1 MRKLPLVVLCFMLTV
16 CQLMAQ
22 TKTLKGKITD
32 EKGIPIPNVSVIVK
46 GTTLGTPTGT
56 DGTFSINAGSSAK
69 SLVISS
75 VGFGSK
81 EISIGNKTSFS
92 ISLQSSTQNLD
103 EVVVVAYG
111 TQKKATLTGA
121 QSTVKGNELENK
133 PFTSVDKA
141 LQGSVVGLQ
150 SSASS
155 GAPGASQA
163 IRIRGIGS
171 ISASAE
177 PLWVVDGIPINSGSG
192 SSLATTS
199 NLLSTLNPNDIENIT
214 VLKDAASSSIYG
226 SRAAN
231 GVILVTTKKGKA
243 GVTKFRFDA
252 EGGSSSTA
260 YKNSEYQPLNA
271 AQYTTIT
278 KEGLINAGFATT
290 ANVDAIFNS
299 NFTSALTY
307 TTPVNTDWLGAVTKT
322 GSQQQF
328 NLSAS
333 GGNEKTT
340 YFLSGGY
347 FKQDGTTIA
356 TDFQRWNANA
366 RVESKATDKLTLGY
380 NMNVG
385 VTNQNTPLAGG
396 AFGNPVLS
404 AFFILPTYSPYKPD
418 GTLNYLTADFPGSSL
433 YNTVAV
439 SSLDKRLLKGVSLK
453 GSVFAE
459 YKILENLHF
468 KTQFGVDYNTLEED
482 QYNNPFYGDGAS
494 KNGRA
499 FSYYSRYMNWDWV
512 NTLDFKHNILKS
524 GDMTF
529 NLKVGYESQLNK
541 GYFTQVENS
550 NFPPT
555 RALTVASIG
564 ATPVIAGQTGSD
576 YSFVG
581 AFSSANINYKDK
593 YVVSGSFRND
603 GSSRFGIN
611 NRYGNFWS
619 IGGTW
624 NIDKEM
630 FMEKINGITL
640 LKLRASYGSNGNAGI
655 GNYDALPLY
664 GYGSVNVNG
673 STVSTNYNSNPG
685 SAPSQPGNINL
696 TWETNKPLDIGI
708 DFGILKNRIIFTVDY
723 YNRKTSSLLLA
734 APVPPTTGFTSLNK
748 NIGAMVNKG
757 IEFSVNATP
766 IMAKDFQW
774 NVTFNIASNKNQITS
789 LVNNADIL
797 SGSNIRRVGYD
808 FQTFYTRLYAGVD
821 ATNGDPLWY
830 TDGTKKATTNNYNL
844 AIRQPYQ
851 TASPKIFGGFGNTLK
866 YKGFSISANFY
877 FNFGNYVQD
886 TWGSYYDGAGF
897 GGGFNKVERVLNRWT
912 KSGQI
917 TDIPKYVYGGNKN
930 AQNFSSFYLVKG
942 DYIRLRDITL
952 GYDLSKKVSDKL
964 HLSTLHIYV
973 RGSNLW
979 TWVAD
984 SHMPFDPEQGI
995 GSATNLNVFI
1005 PKTVTA
1011 GLNIAF

>member
-1 MRKLPLVVLCFMLTV
+1 MMRKLPLVFLCFMLTLS
-16 CQLMAQ
+16 QLIAQ
-22 TKTLKGKITD
+22 TKTLKGKVTD
-32 EKGIPIPNVSVIVK
+32 EKGIPIPNVTVLIK
-46 GTTLGTPTGT
+46 GTTVGTPTGT
-56 DGTFSINAGSSAK
+56 DGAFSLTASNSAK
-69 SLVISS
+69 TLLISS

-81 EISIGNKTSFS
+81 EITIGNKTSFS
-92 ISLQSSTQNLD
+92 ISLQPATQNLD

-111 TQKKATLTGA
+111 TQKKTTLTGA
-121 QSTVKGNELENK
+121 QSTVKGTELENK

-155 GAPGASQA
+155 GAPGASQS

-177 PLWVVDGIPINSGSG
+177 PLWVVDGIPVNTGTG

-199 NLLSTLNPNDIENIT
+199 NFLSTLNPNDIDNIT

-231 GVILVTTKKGKA
+231 GVILVTTKRGKSGA
-243 GVTKFRFDA
+243 TKFRFDA

-260 YKNSEYQPLNA
+260 YKNNEYQPLTA
-271 AQYTTIT
+271 DQYTTIT
-278 KEGLINAGFATT
+278 KEGLINAGTATT

-307 TTPVNTDWLGAVTKT
+307 PTPVNTDWLGAVTKT
-322 GSQQQF
+322 GTQNQY

-356 TDFQRWNANA
+356 TDFQRWNGNA
-366 RVESKATDKLTLGY
+366 RIESKATDKLTLGY

-404 AFFILPTYSPYKPD
+404 AFFLLPTLSPYKPD
-418 GTLNYLTADFPGSSL
+418 GTLNYLTADFTKSSL

-439 SSLDKRLLKGVSLK
+439 ASLDKRLLKGVSLR

-459 YKILENLHF
+459 YKILENLRF
-468 KTQFGVDYNTLEED
+468 KTQFGVDYNTLEEE
-482 QYNNPFYGDGAS
+482 QYNNPFYGDGS
-494 KNGRA
+494 SRNGRS

-512 NTLDFKHNILKS
+512 NTLDYKQNLLKS
-524 GDMTF
+524 GDLTL

-541 GYFTQVENS
+541 GYFTQVQNS

-555 RALTVASIG
+555 TALTVASIG
-564 ATPVIAGQTGSD
+564 ATPVTANSTGSD

-581 AFSSANINYKDK
+581 AFSSANINFKDK
-593 YVVSGSFRND
+593 YIVSGSFRND

-619 IGGTW
+619 IGGSW
-624 NIDKEM
+624 NIDRER
-630 FMEKINGITL
+630 FMERIKAISS
-640 LKLRASYGSNGNAGI
+640 LKLRASYGTNGNAGI

-664 GYGSVNVNG
+664 GYGY
-673 STVSTNYNSNPG
+673 NYNSNPG

-696 TWETNKPLDIGI
+696 TWETNKPIDIGI
-708 DFGILKNRIIFTVDY
+708 DFGILKNRINFTVDY
-723 YNRKTSSLLLA
+723 YNRTTSSLLLA
-734 APVPPTTGFTSLNK
+734 APLPPSTGFTSINK
-748 NIGAMVNKG
+748 NAGAMVNKG
-757 IEFSVNATP
+757 FEFSVNASP
-766 IMAKDFQW
+766 IVTKNFQW
-774 NVTFNIASNKNQITS
+774 NINFNIASNENKITS
-789 LVNNADIL
+789 LVNDADIL

-821 ATNGDPLWY
+821 PANGDPLWY
-830 TDGTKKATTNNYNL
+830 IDGTKKATTNNYNL
-844 AIRQPYQ
+844 AIRQAYQ
-851 TASPKIFGGFGNTLK
+851 TASPKIFGGLSNTLK
-866 YKGFSISANFY
+866 YKNFSISANFY
-877 FNFGNYVQD
+877 FSAGNYLQD
-886 TWGSYYDGAGF
+886 SWGSYYNGAGF
-897 GGGFNKVERVLNRWT
+897 GGGFNKVERVMNRWT
-912 KSGQI
+912 TPGQI

-942 DYIRLRDITL
+942 DYIRLRDITF
-952 GYDLSKKVSDKL
+952 GYDLPKKVSDKL

-973 RGSNLW
+973 RGTNLW

-995 GSATNLNVFI
+995 GSATNLTVFI